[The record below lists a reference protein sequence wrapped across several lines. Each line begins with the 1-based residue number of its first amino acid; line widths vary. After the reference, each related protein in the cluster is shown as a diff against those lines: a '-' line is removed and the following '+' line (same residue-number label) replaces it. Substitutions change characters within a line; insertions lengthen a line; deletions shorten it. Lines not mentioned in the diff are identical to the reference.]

1 MQQLSL
7 IEQAYLSHHVLVKLC
22 VEVHNLIGTRCHTC
36 SPARLNEIAFVKGG
50 HYIKKQ
56 LNDIVW

>member
-50 HYIKKQ
+50 GI
-56 LNDIVW
+56 I

>member
-7 IEQAYLSHHVLVKLC
+7 IEQAYSSPPVLVKLC

-50 HYIKKQ
+50 GI
-56 LNDIVW
+56 I